1 MTNKMGIL
9 LYSDGSAVGSQA
21 LALGKRIARALAK
34 TVDILAIARTPE
46 RKEWSSEEIEDAVS
60 ELETADVSVTVYR
73 RPGTVDRELLE
84 QADAKDYDLIV
95 IGSKGRRGIRRL
107 LAGSKA
113 CSILGGAA
121 TSVLV
126 VKGRKRERIAR
137 ILACSAAG
145 PASEETIQFAA
156 RLARALGASVT
167 LLHVMSQVAL
177 EENAKGADLEAG
189 AAELIEGE
197 AREGAHLEAML
208 EILESE
214 DVEAEAVVRHGLV
227 VDKIIAEA
235 REGHFDMLVI
245 GAHTTPNIAGLLS
258 IDLAQQIML
267 TVDRPILIVHQE

>member
-1 MTNKMGIL
+1 MTNKIRML
-9 LYSDGSAVGSQA
+9 LYSDGSELGSQA
-21 LALGKRIARALAK
+21 LTLGGRIARALAHA
-34 TVDILAIARTPE
+34 VDILAIARTPE
-46 RKEWSSEEIEDAVS
+46 RKEVSSEEIEATVG
-60 ELETADVSVTVYR
+60 ELEAAAISVAVYR
-73 RPGTVDRELLE
+73 RPGTMGQELLE
-84 QADAKDYDLIV
+84 QADTKDYDLIV

-107 LAGSKA
+107 LAGSRA

-126 VKGRKRERIAR
+126 VKGRERERIAR

-145 PASEETIQFAA
+145 PASNETIQFAA
-156 RLARALGASVT
+156 RLAHALEASVT

-177 EENAKGADLEAG
+177 EESAKGADLEAG

-197 AREGAHLEAML
+197 AREGTHLEAML
-208 EILESE
+208 EILEDE
-214 DVEAEAVVRHGLV
+214 GVEAEAVVRHGLV
-227 VDKIIAEA
+227 VDEIIAEA

-267 TVDRPILIVHQE
+267 TTNRPILIVHQE